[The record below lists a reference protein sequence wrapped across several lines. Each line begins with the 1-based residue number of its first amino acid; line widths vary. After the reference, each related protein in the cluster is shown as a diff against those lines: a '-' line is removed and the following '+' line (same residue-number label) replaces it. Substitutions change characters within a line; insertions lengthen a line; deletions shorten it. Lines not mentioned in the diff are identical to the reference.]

1 VILFILPF
9 ELSLMMIREQNKT
22 KRIFLLTVFAI
33 LASLMFPIA
42 GNAFTKTNND
52 PLNVKKDTWQE
63 TILTSRRTLQ
73 KNKGPKEE
81 LWKLLE
87 KDFPIQCDWAYQDCG
102 MDFHRWFGNDTN
114 IDIER
119 KIIGKVL
126 AELAPE
132 CKDLIAEYESL
143 CKSNVSPTDQR
154 WLDLYV
160 KACERRRE
168 IRLQPLLKK
177 CEKIVFTKHFN
188 MGGSHYAYTEAQSDA
203 QHERNFTPGSALCL
217 LEMEG
222 CYGKVRTLI
231 NTSDGVIR
239 DPDVSYDGR
248 RILFAWKKSD
258 RGDDYHLYEMEVET
272 GKVRQ
277 LTFGLGFADYE
288 GAYLP
293 NGNIIF
299 NSTRC
304 VQIVDCWWTEVS
316 NLYTCDKDG
325 RYLRRLTFDQVHTN
339 FPTITED
346 GRVIYTRWEY
356 NDRGQIYVQGL
367 FQMNPDGTVQTE
379 FYGNDAW
386 FPTAILHA
394 RSIPGTQ
401 KVMAVLSGH
410 HSHQRGKLAI
420 IDTRKGRQEAS
431 GVHFIAPVREAEAV
445 RVDSYGQDGE
455 QFQYPYPLSET
466 EFLVTY
472 DPQGS
477 PNRQYVR
484 PYAIYFMTID
494 GRRELLATDSKIS
507 CNQPIPVVARKR
519 PHVRPSLVDYNKKT
533 GTFYVQDVY
542 IGPGL
547 QGIPQGTIKKL
558 RVVAL
563 EYRAAG
569 IGETRNS
576 GPGGGSLA
584 STPVGVGNTSW
595 DVKVVLG
602 DATVYADGS
611 SMFTAPAQTPVYFQA
626 LDEKGRAVQTM
637 RSWSTLQPGET
648 FSCIG
653 CHENKS
659 EVPPVRTTTL
669 AMKAGPQSLEPFYG
683 PPRGFSFNKEIQPIL
698 DRHCV
703 KCHNGKETE
712 SFDLS
717 GSHVIDRVSKR
728 KWSESYLALTQAQ
741 PVGRSE
747 QALYYQGNQDGEF
760 VNWINNMS
768 VPTMLPPY
776 YKGAAKSKLITMLEQ
791 GHEDVNLSKEDM
803 DKIACWIDLL
813 VPYCGDYTEANAW
826 TQQEIDMYAHFL
838 KKRERMAEIERKNI
852 EEQTAK
858 VTGS

>member
-1 VILFILPF
+1 MFSA
-9 ELSLMMIREQNKT
+9 LSNIMLQSALGEPD
-22 KRIFLLTVFAI
+22 IFRFY
-33 LASLMFPIA
+33 
-42 GNAFTKTNND
+42 
-52 PLNVKKDTWQE
+52 VKKDTWQQTLLE
-63 TILTSRRTLQ
+63 SRRALKKDEAKQ
-73 KNKGPKEE
+73 KEI
-81 LWKLLE
+81 WKLIE
-87 KDFPIQCDWAYQDCG
+87 QDFPIQCDWAYQDYG
-102 MDFHRWFGNDTN
+102 SDFYGRPGNDGDTE
-114 IDIER
+114 IER
-119 KIIGKVL
+119 KMIAKAL
-126 AELAPE
+126 AELSPE
-132 CKDLIAEYESL
+132 CKDLIAEYENL
-143 CKSNVSPTDQR
+143 CKSNIPSTDR
-154 WLDLYV
+154 KWLDLYV
-160 KACERRRE
+160 RACERRRAA
-168 IRLQPLLKK
+168 RLKPLLNK
-177 CEKIVFTKHFN
+177 CKKIVFTKHFN

-217 LEMEG
+217 LEMES

-231 NTSDGVIR
+231 NSPDGVIR
-239 DPDVSYDGR
+239 DPDVSYDGK

-258 RGDDYHLYEMEVET
+258 RRDDYHLYEMEAET

-277 LTFGLGFADYE
+277 LTFGPGFADYE
-288 GAYLP
+288 GNYLP
-293 NGNIIF
+293 NGDIIF

-325 RYLRRLTFDQVHTN
+325 KYIRRLTFDQVHTN
-339 FPTITED
+339 FPTVTCD

-367 FQMNPDGTVQTE
+367 FQMNPDGTAQTE
-379 FYGNDAW
+379 FYGNNSW

-394 RSIPGTQ
+394 RSIPGTE

-420 IDTRKGRQEAS
+420 IDNRKGRQEAC
-431 GVHFIAPVREAEAV
+431 GVQFIAPLREAEAV
-445 RVDSYGQDGE
+445 RVDSYGQEGD

-466 EFLVTY
+466 EFLITY

-477 PNRQYVR
+477 PNQEYVR

-494 GRRELLATDSKIS
+494 GRRELLAIDSNIS
-507 CNQPIPVVARKR
+507 CNQPVPLVARRR
-519 PHVRPSLVDYNKKT
+519 PHIRPSLVDYHKKT

-547 QGIPQGTIKKL
+547 EGIPRGTIRKL
-558 RVVAL
+558 RVIAL
-563 EYRAAG
+563 EFRAAG

-576 GPGGGSLA
+576 GPGGDSLA

-602 DATVYADGS
+602 DATVYEDGS
-611 SMFTAPAQTPVYFQA
+611 AMFAVPAHTPVYFQA
-626 LDEKGRAVQTM
+626 LDKKGHAVQTM

-659 EVPPVRTTTL
+659 GVPPNRTTTS
-669 AMKAGPQSLEPFYG
+669 AMKAGPQSLEAFYG

-703 KCHNGKETE
+703 KCHSGSETE
-712 SFDLS
+712 PFDFS
-717 GSHVIDRVSKR
+717 ASYVIDGVSKR
-728 KWSESYLALTQAQ
+728 KWSRSYLALTQAQ
-741 PVGRSE
+741 SE
-747 QALYYQGNQDGEF
+747 GKPSQSYYKGNQDAEL

-776 YKGAAKSKLITMLEQ
+776 YKGSAKSQLITMLEQ
-791 GHEDVNLSKEDM
+791 GHEGVKLSQEEM

-826 TQQEIDMYAHFL
+826 TREESAKYDHFL
-838 KKRERMAEIERKNI
+838 KKRERMREIERKNI
-852 EEQTAK
+852 EELAATM
-858 VTGS
+858 GGP

>member
-1 VILFILPF
+1 
-9 ELSLMMIREQNKT
+9 MRRGQNKT
-22 KRIFLLTVFAI
+22 TSIFLLIVFVMLVSVMLPTV
-33 LASLMFPIA
+33 
-42 GNAFTKTNND
+42 GNAFGESETF
-52 PLNVKKDTWQE
+52 PLYAKKETWQQTMLE
-63 TILTSRRTLQ
+63 SRRALKKSEAPQ
-73 KNKGPKEE
+73 KE
-81 LWKLLE
+81 LWKRVE
-87 KDFPIQCDWAYQDCG
+87 KDFPIQCDWAYQDYG
-102 MDFHRWFGNDTN
+102 MDFHRWFSNDANT
-114 IDIER
+114 DIER
-119 KIIGKVL
+119 KIIRKVL
-126 AELAPE
+126 AEFASE
-132 CKDLIAEYESL
+132 GKDLIAEYEQI
-143 CKSNVSPTDQR
+143 CRSNVPSNDQR
-154 WLDLYV
+154 WLDLYI
-160 KACERRRE
+160 KACERRRK
-168 IRLQPLLKK
+168 IRLQPLLSK
-177 CEKIVFTKHFN
+177 CKKIVFTKHFN

-222 CYGKVRTLI
+222 CYGRVRTLI
-231 NTSDGVIR
+231 NAPDGVIR
-239 DPDVSYDGR
+239 DPDVSYDGK

-258 RGDDYHLYEMEVET
+258 RGDDYHLYEMELET
-272 GKVRQ
+272 GKIRQ

-293 NGNIIF
+293 NGDIIF

-316 NLYTCDKDG
+316 NLYICDKDG
-325 RYLRRLTFDQVHTN
+325 KYMRRLTFDQVHTN
-339 FPTITED
+339 FPTVAED

-367 FQMNPDGTVQTE
+367 FQMNPDGTAQTE
-379 FYGNDAW
+379 FYGNDSW

-420 IDTRKGRQEAS
+420 IDTRKGRQEAA
-431 GVHFIAPVREAEAV
+431 GIHFIAPVRKAEAV

-477 PNRQYVR
+477 PNRHYFH

-494 GRRELLATDSKIS
+494 GRRELLAIDSNIS
-507 CNQPIPVVARKR
+507 CNQPIPVVARRK
-519 PHVRPSLVDYNKKT
+519 PHVRPSLVDYRKKT
-533 GTFYVQDVY
+533 GTYYVQDVY

-547 QGIPQGTIKKL
+547 QGIPRGTAKKL
-558 RVVAL
+558 RVVTL
-563 EYRAAG
+563 EFRAAG
-569 IGETRNS
+569 IGETHNS
-576 GPGGGSLA
+576 GPGGGSLS

-602 DATVYADGS
+602 DATVYEDGS
-611 SMFTAPAQTPVYFQA
+611 AMFTVPARTPVYFQA
-626 LDEKGRAVQTM
+626 LDKKGHAVQTM

-659 EVPPVRTTTL
+659 EVPPVRITTV
-669 AMKAGPQSLEPFYG
+669 AMKAGPQSLKPFYG

-698 DRHCV
+698 DRHCI
-703 KCHNGKETE
+703 KCHTGAKTE
-712 SFDLS
+712 SFGLS
-717 GSHVIDRVSKR
+717 GSHVIDRTSKR
-728 KWSESYLALTQAQ
+728 KWSQSYLALTQAHPAGRAD
-741 PVGRSE
+741 PVF
-747 QALYYQGNQDGEF
+747 YQGNQDGEL

-768 VPTMLPPY
+768 VPTMLPPC

-791 GHEDVNLSKEDM
+791 GHEEVTLSREEM

-826 TQQEIDMYAHFL
+826 TQEELARYAHFL
-838 KKRERMAEIERKNI
+838 KKRERMEEMERKNI
-852 EEQTAK
+852 KALIAT
-858 VTGS
+858 VTGP

>member
-1 VILFILPF
+1 VNILFLPF
-9 ELSLMMIREQNKT
+9 KVLSKMRRGQNKT
-22 KRIFLLTVFAI
+22 KSVFLLTVFAALVGI
-33 LASLMFPIA
+33 VLLSSADATGERDIWTLY
-42 GNAFTKTNND
+42 
-52 PLNVKKDTWQE
+52 VKKDTWQQ
-63 TILTSRRTLQ
+63 TILASRRVLKKAETPQ
-73 KNKGPKEE
+73 KE
-81 LWKLLE
+81 LWKRIE
-87 KDFPIQCDWAYQDCG
+87 EDFPIQCDWVYQDCG
-102 MDFHRWFGNDTN
+102 MDFHRWFGNDTGT
-114 IDIER
+114 DIER

-126 AELAPE
+126 AELGSEGRKLAADFE
-132 CKDLIAEYESL
+132 QL
-143 CKSNVSPTDQR
+143 CRSNVSPNDKQ
-154 WLDLYV
+154 WLNLYIE
-160 KACERRRE
+160 ACEKRRE
-168 IRLQPLLKK
+168 IRLQPLLSKFK
-177 CEKIVFTKHFN
+177 TIVFTKHFN

-203 QHERNFTPGSALCL
+203 QHERNFIPGSALCL

-231 NTSDGVIR
+231 DEPDGVIR

-248 RILFAWKKSD
+248 RILFAWKKSE

-293 NGNIIF
+293 NGDIIF

-316 NLYTCDKDG
+316 NLYICDKDG
-325 RYLRRLTFDQVHTN
+325 KYLRRLTFDQVHTN
-339 FPTITED
+339 FPTATED

-367 FQMNPDGTVQTE
+367 FQMNPDGTAQTE
-379 FYGNDAW
+379 FYGNDSW
-386 FPTAILHA
+386 FPTTILHA

-431 GVHFIAPVREAEAV
+431 GVHFIAPVREAQAV
-445 RVDSYGQDGE
+445 RVDSYGQEGD

-477 PNRQYVR
+477 PNRKYVR

-507 CNQPIPVVARKR
+507 CNQPIPVVARRK
-519 PHVRPSLVDYNKKT
+519 PHVRPSLVDYRKKT
-533 GTFYVQDVY
+533 GTYYVQDVY

-547 QGIPQGTIKKL
+547 QGIPRGTIKKL
-558 RVVAL
+558 RVVTL
-563 EYRAAG
+563 EFRAAG
-569 IGETRNS
+569 IGDTRNS
-576 GPGGGSLA
+576 GPGGGSLS
-584 STPVGVGNTSW
+584 STPVF
-595 DVKVVLG
+595 
-602 DATVYADGS
+602 TV
-611 SMFTAPAQTPVYFQA
+611 PAQTPVYFQA
-626 LDEKGRAVQTM
+626 LDEKGHVVQTM

-648 FSCIG
+648 FSCVG

-659 EVPPVRTTTL
+659 ETPALSRQTL
-669 AMKAGPQSLEPFYG
+669 AMKAGPETLKSFYG

-698 DRHCV
+698 DRHCI
-703 KCHNGKETE
+703 KCHTGRDSEP
-712 SFDLS
+712 FDLS
-717 GSHVIDRVSKR
+717 GNQIIDKTSKR
-728 KWSESYLALTQAQ
+728 KWSQSYLALTQAR
-741 PVGRSE
+741 PEGRPIQS
-747 QALYYQGNQDGEF
+747 YYKGNQDGEL

-768 VPTMLPPY
+768 VPTMLPAY
-776 YKGAAKSKLITMLEQ
+776 YKGAAKSKLITMLEE
-791 GHEDVNLSKEDM
+791 GHEDARLSQEEM

-813 VPYCGDYTEANAW
+813 VPYCGDYIEANAW
-826 TQQEIDMYAHFL
+826 TQEEVAMYDHFM
-838 KKRERMAEIERKNI
+838 KKRKRMEELERKNI
-852 EEQTAK
+852 EELLATVA
-858 VTGS
+858 GH

>member
-1 VILFILPF
+1 MKTGHNRTTSVFLP
-9 ELSLMMIREQNKT
+9 
-22 KRIFLLTVFAI
+22 TVFAV
-33 LASLMFPIA
+33 LASIILPS
-42 GNAFTKTNND
+42 NADANGEQDIST
-52 PLNVKKDTWQE
+52 LYVKKDTWQQ
-63 TILTSRRTLQ
+63 TMLASRVILHKSSARQ
-73 KNKGPKEE
+73 KE
-81 LWKLLE
+81 LWKRLE
-87 KDFPIQCDWAYQDCG
+87 KDFPIQCDWAYQDYG
-102 MDFHRWFGNDTN
+102 MDFHRWFGNNAGTDM
-114 IDIER
+114 ER

-126 AELAPE
+126 AELGSEGKEPAADFE
-132 CKDLIAEYESL
+132 VL
-143 CKSNVSPTDQR
+143 CRSNVSPNDR
-154 WLDLYV
+154 SWLELYV
-160 KACERRRE
+160 KACEKRRR
-168 IRLQPLLKK
+168 IRLQPFLSKFK
-177 CEKIVFTKHFN
+177 TIVFTKHFN

-203 QHERNFTPGSALCL
+203 QQERNFIPGSALCL

-231 NTSDGVIR
+231 DEPDGVIR
-239 DPDVSYDGR
+239 DPDVSYDGK

-304 VQIVDCWWTEVS
+304 VQIVDCFWTEVS
-316 NLYTCDKDG
+316 NLYICDKDG
-325 RYLRRLTFDQVHTN
+325 KYLRRLTFDQVHTN

-356 NDRGQIYVQGL
+356 NDRGQVYVQGL
-367 FQMNPDGTVQTE
+367 FQMNPDGTAQTE
-379 FYGNDAW
+379 FYGNDSW
-386 FPTAILHA
+386 FPTTILHA

-410 HSHQRGKLAI
+410 HTHQRGKLAI
-420 IDTRKGRQEAS
+420 IDTRRGRQEAS

-445 RVDSYGQDGE
+445 RVDAYGQEGE

-477 PNRQYVR
+477 PNQRYAR

-494 GRRELLATDSKIS
+494 GRRELLIADSKIS
-507 CNQPIPVVARKR
+507 CNQPIPVVARRK
-519 PHVRPSLVDYNKKT
+519 PHIRPSLVDYRKKT
-533 GTFYVQDVY
+533 GTYYVQDVY
-542 IGPGL
+542 IGHGL
-547 QGIPQGTIKKL
+547 QGIRRGTIQKL

-563 EYRAAG
+563 EFRAAG
-569 IGETRNS
+569 IGDTRNS
-576 GPGGGSLA
+576 GPGGGSLS

-611 SMFTAPAQTPVYFQA
+611 AMFIVPAQTPVYFQA
-626 LDEKGRAVQTM
+626 LDGKGHTVQTM

-648 FSCIG
+648 FSCVG
-653 CHENKS
+653 CHENKNETPAIS
-659 EVPPVRTTTL
+659 RQTL
-669 AMKAGPQSLEPFYG
+669 AMKAGPESLKPFYG

-703 KCHNGKETE
+703 KCHTGRETE
-712 SFDLS
+712 PFGLS
-717 GSHVIDRVSKR
+717 GNQIVENTSKR
-728 KWSESYLALTQAQ
+728 KWSQSYLALTQAR
-741 PVGRSE
+741 PEGRPPHS
-747 QALYYQGNQDGEF
+747 YYKGNQDGEL

-776 YKGAAKSKLITMLEQ
+776 YKGSARSKLITMLEE
-791 GHEDVNLSKEDM
+791 GHEDVSLSQEEM
-803 DKIACWIDLL
+803 DKISCWIDLL

-826 TQQEIDMYAHFL
+826 TQKEVAMYDHFM
-838 KKRERMAEIERKNI
+838 KKRKRMEEIERENI
-852 EEQTAK
+852 EELIATVA
-858 VTGS
+858 GP

>member
-1 VILFILPF
+1 
-9 ELSLMMIREQNKT
+9 MRRGQNKT
-22 KRIFLLTVFAI
+22 KSVFLLIVFAA
-33 LASLMFPIA
+33 LASILLLSSADATGERDIS
-42 GNAFTKTNND
+42 N
-52 PLNVKKDTWQE
+52 LYVKKDTWQQ
-63 TILTSRRTLQ
+63 TILASRRVLKKTETPQ
-73 KNKGPKEE
+73 KK
-81 LWKLLE
+81 LWKRVE
-87 KDFPIQCDWAYQDCG
+87 EDFPIQCDWVNQDYG
-102 MDFHRWFGNDTN
+102 MDFHRWFGNDTST
-114 IDIER
+114 DIER

-126 AELAPE
+126 AELGSEGKKLAADFE
-132 CKDLIAEYESL
+132 QLYR
-143 CKSNVSPTDQR
+143 SNVPSSDQQ
-154 WLDLYV
+154 WLNLYIE
-160 KACERRRE
+160 ACEKRRE
-168 IRLQPLLKK
+168 IRLQPLLRK
-177 CEKIVFTKHFN
+177 CKKIVFTKHFN

-203 QHERNFTPGSALCL
+203 QHERNFIPGSALCL

-222 CYGKVRTLI
+222 CYGKVRMLI
-231 NTSDGVIR
+231 NEPDGVIR
-239 DPDVSYDGR
+239 DPDVSYDGK

-316 NLYTCDKDG
+316 NLYICDKDG
-325 RYLRRLTFDQVHTN
+325 KYLRRLTFDQVHTN
-339 FPTITED
+339 LPTVTED

-367 FQMNPDGTVQTE
+367 FQMNPDGTAQTE
-379 FYGNDAW
+379 FYGNDSW
-386 FPTAILHA
+386 FPTTILHA

-420 IDTRKGRQEAS
+420 IDNRKGRQEAS
-431 GVHFIAPVREAEAV
+431 GVHFIAPVREARAV
-445 RVDSYGQDGE
+445 RVDSYGQEGD

-477 PNRQYVR
+477 PNRQYFR

-507 CNQPIPVVARKR
+507 CNQPIPVVARRK
-519 PHVRPSLVDYNKKT
+519 PHVRPSLVDYRKKT
-533 GTFYVQDVY
+533 GTYYVQDVY

-547 QGIPQGTIKKL
+547 QGIPRGTVKKL

-569 IGETRNS
+569 IGDTRNS
-576 GPGGGSLA
+576 GPGGGSLS

-611 SMFTAPAQTPVYFQA
+611 AMFTVPVQTPVYFQA
-626 LDEKGRAVQTM
+626 LDGKGHTVQTM

-648 FSCIG
+648 FSCVG

-659 EVPPVRTTTL
+659 ETPALSRQTL
-669 AMKAGPQSLEPFYG
+669 AMRAGPESLKSFYG
-683 PPRGFSFNKEIQPIL
+683 PSRGFSFNAEIQPIL
-698 DRHCV
+698 DRHCI
-703 KCHNGKETE
+703 KCHTGGETE
-712 SFDLS
+712 PFGLS
-717 GSHVIDRVSKR
+717 GNQVIDKTSKR
-728 KWSESYLALTQAQ
+728 KWSQSYLALTQAR
-741 PVGRSE
+741 PEGRPPQS
-747 QALYYQGNQDGEF
+747 YYKGNQDGEL

-776 YKGAAKSKLITMLEQ
+776 YKGAAKSKLITMLEK
-791 GHEDVNLSKEDM
+791 GHEDVELSQEEM

-813 VPYCGDYTEANAW
+813 VPYCGDYIEANAW
-826 TQQEIDMYAHFL
+826 TQEEVAMYDHFL
-838 KKRERMAEIERKNI
+838 KKRERMEEIERKNI
-852 EEQTAK
+852 EELLATVA
-858 VTGS
+858 GP